1 MIKAAKEVSY
11 AVIEVSSPAF
21 AEKEIIPAK
30 YTCEG
35 ANVNPPIKI
44 GRLPAKTR
52 SLAIV
57 IDDPD
62 APVNTWIHWIA
73 WDIPVTHLIKENTQV
88 GIEGMNDFQ
97 NCGYEGP
104 CPFSGTHRYHFK
116 VYALD
121 TLLSLPYGSRIRT
134 LEKSMSGHILGFGE
148 MVGVY
153 KKTGNTLLV

>member
-1 MIKAAKEVSY
+1 MIHEAKEISY
-11 AVIEVSSPAF
+11 TLMQLSSPAF
-21 AEKEIIPAK
+21 AENHKIPSR

-35 ANVNPPIKI
+35 ENVNPPLKI
-44 GRLPAKTR
+44 GKIPTDTK

-62 APVNTWIHWIA
+62 APVNTWVHWIA
-73 WDIPVTHLIKENTQV
+73 WDIPVTHFIKENTQV
-88 GIEGMNDFQ
+88 GTKGMNDFQ
-97 NCGYEGP
+97 HCGYEGP

-148 MVGVY
+148 MVGLY
-153 KKTGNTLLV
+153 KKKERQ